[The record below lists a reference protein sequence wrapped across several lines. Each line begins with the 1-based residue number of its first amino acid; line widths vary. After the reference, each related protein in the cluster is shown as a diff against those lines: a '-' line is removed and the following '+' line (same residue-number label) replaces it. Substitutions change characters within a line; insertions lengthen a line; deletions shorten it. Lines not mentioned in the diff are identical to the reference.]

1 MEPILLKS
9 KEKPTLLFQ
18 IKMNTLAKTFSF
30 EDSTVRTSGT
40 FEKPLFCV
48 KDVCA
53 MLGVKKHRN
62 KVSLLDEDEKL
73 CVETLDA
80 QNRTRPTTFCTEPGL
95 YRIIFS
101 MQKNPKTEPI
111 KRWVFHEV
119 LPSIRKTGEY
129 KLKRELAE
137 VSTLLEQTQNSLATI
152 QQEKNQ
158 TQQNFDKVA
167 DRHAWTRI
175 LAIRNIESGSFL
187 KQSMRHRRMCRLVAR
202 LVIHRAVQWIRGKP
216 YFVSEEAIHEYMD
229 VILNWR
235 L

>member
-1 MEPILLKS
+1 
-9 KEKPTLLFQ
+9 
-18 IKMNTLAKTFSF
+18 MNTLTKTFNF
-30 EDSTVRTSGT
+30 EDSVVRTAGT

-53 MLGVKKHRN
+53 MLGVKNSRD
-62 KVSLLDEDEKL
+62 KVRLLDEDEKDD
-73 CVETLDA
+73 VETFDA
-80 QNRTRPTTFCTEPGL
+80 IGRSQKTTFCTEPGL

-101 MQKNPKTEPI
+101 CQRNPKTEPI

-129 KLKRELAE
+129 KLKQDLAE
-137 VSTLLEQTQNSLATI
+137 VSGLLEQTQNTLARI
-152 QQEKNQ
+152 QSEKNQ
-158 TQQNFDKVA
+158 ADQNFDMVA

-187 KQSMRHRRMCRLVAR
+187 KSSARHKRMCRLVAR
-202 LVIHRAVQWIRGKP
+202 LEIHRAVKWTNGKP
-216 YFVSEEAIHEYMD
+216 YFVSEAAILEYMD
-229 VILNWR
+229 VIQNWR